1 MQRYF
6 VKRHQQHIIFEQD
19 DIFHITKVMRVKKGD
34 AFEVV
39 DQQQALFLVET
50 VSLSPFEVKI
60 VEQRAVATELTTK
73 LTLYYVMAKGDKTD
87 FVIQKATELGVNK
100 IVLLQSSRSVIKID
114 DGKSENKLARFQKIA
129 KEASEQ
135 SKRLIIPTIEIN
147 ADFKSIGKDQST
159 LKMIADEEV
168 AGLTKNLYSLLDAI
182 TTNQSIALLV
192 GPEGGFSRQEVE
204 YVKINQFIPI
214 SLGKRILRS
223 ETAAIHFVGVVASYL
238 ERQ

>member
-34 AFEVV
+34 TFEVV
-39 DQQQALFLVET
+39 DQEQALFLVEA
-50 VSLSPFEVKI
+50 VSFNPLEVKI
-60 VEQRAVATELTTK
+60 VEQRTIDTELSTTI
-73 LTLYYVMAKGDKTD
+73 TLYYVMAKGEKTD

-100 IVLLQSSRSVIKID
+100 IVLLQSSRSVVKID
-114 DGKSENKLARFQKIA
+114 DGKSDNKLMRFQKIA

-135 SKRLIIPTIEIN
+135 SKRLIIPNIEIN
-147 ADFKSIGKDQST
+147 ADFKSISKDQST

-168 AGLTKNLYSLLDAI
+168 AGLTDNLYSLLD
-182 TTNQSIALLV
+182 NLSPHQSIALLV
-192 GPEGGFSRQEVE
+192 GPEGGFSRPEVE
-204 YVKINQFIPI
+204 YAKINQFIPI

-223 ETAAIHFVGVVASYL
+223 ETAAIHVVGVIASYL
-238 ERQ
+238 EQR